1 MLWSFGAESQSAEL
15 PRQGVFYRGWIS
27 CHNAVCAEF
36 PTNPVGLTGKC
47 AADVPHPSKIWQRKA
62 HGHTNRCHEEA
73 WLWMRLCLAAQQFR
87 VWALSKSGAGLGAL
101 CPRDKR
107 QAWVLIRVWVGNFF
121 GLRQLSHVPVFSNC
135 IFETLEGAREPY
147 VKHIYFKDFNL
158 IKFMICFLIFFK

>member
-1 MLWSFGAESQSAEL
+1 
-15 PRQGVFYRGWIS
+15 
-27 CHNAVCAEF
+27 
-36 PTNPVGLTGKC
+36 
-47 AADVPHPSKIWQRKA
+47 
-62 HGHTNRCHEEA
+62 
-73 WLWMRLCLAAQQFR
+73 MRLCLAAQQFR